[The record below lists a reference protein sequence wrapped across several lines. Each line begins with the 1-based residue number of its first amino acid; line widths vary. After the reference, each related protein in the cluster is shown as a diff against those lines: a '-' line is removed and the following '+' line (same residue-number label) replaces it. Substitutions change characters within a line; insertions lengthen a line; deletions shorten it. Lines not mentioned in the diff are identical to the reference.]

1 VISPAGK
8 GSAMHEMSV
17 LMNIFEAVEET
28 LGKQF
33 DTAKVRVEKIRLQVG
48 KLSMVVPEA
57 LQFAFSVAKEGTIF
71 KDAALEIR
79 EIPLVATCNECG
91 EKITMDRPIFECTKC
106 GSVDLHIISGR
117 ELFIE
122 SVEIEEE

>member
-1 VISPAGK
+1 
-8 GSAMHEMSV
+8 MHEMSV
-17 LMNIFEAVEET
+17 LLNIFETVEET
-28 LGKQF
+28 LRKQF
-33 DTAKVRVEKIRLQVG
+33 ENTAEVKVEKITLQAG

-57 LQFAFSVAKEGTIF
+57 LQFAFTVAREGTIF
-71 KDAALEIR
+71 QKALLDIK

-91 EKITMDRPIFECTKC
+91 EKITMDRPVFTCTKC
-106 GSVDLHIISGR
+106 DSFDLHIISGR